1 MKTNK
6 TLKIQLENILS
17 DITPNVF
24 LESAEDD
31 SIYPYVVYN
40 LKEASKNEDS
50 EVYFLDVDIW
60 DKNDTTVNVDD
71 LASKL
76 KKLNKLSYIDDN
88 IQFSLYYD
96 RTLNP
101 KSESKEWK
109 RYVVI
114 FELRVLERS

>member
-1 MKTNK
+1 MKMNK
-6 TLKIQLENILS
+6 NLKIQLENILS
-17 DITPNVF
+17 DISPNVF

-31 SIYPYVVYN
+31 SISPYMVYN

-50 EVYFLDVDIW
+50 EIYFLDVDIW

-76 KKLNKLSYIDDN
+76 KKLHKLSYIDEN

-114 FELRVLERS
+114 FELHVLERS

>member
-1 MKTNK
+1 MKMNK
-6 TLKIQLENILS
+6 NLKIKIENILS
-17 DITPNVF
+17 QITPNVF

-31 SIYPYVVYN
+31 SIYPYMVYN
-40 LKEASKNEDS
+40 LKEASNSEDT

-60 DKNDTTVNVDD
+60 DKNDITVNVDD

-76 KKLNKLSYIDDN
+76 KKLNKLSYIDES

>member
-1 MKTNK
+1 MKMNK
-6 TLKIQLENILS
+6 NLKIKIENILS
-17 DITPNVF
+17 QITPNVF

-31 SIYPYVVYN
+31 SICPYMVYN

-60 DKNDTTVNVDD
+60 DKNDTTVNADD

-76 KKLNKLSYIDDN
+76 KKLHKLSYIDEN

>member
-1 MKTNK
+1 M
-6 TLKIQLENILS
+6 
-17 DITPNVF
+17 
-24 LESAEDD
+24 
-31 SIYPYVVYN
+31 VYN
-40 LKEASKNEDS
+40 LKEASNNEDS

-76 KKLNKLSYIDDN
+76 KKLHKLSYIDEN